1 MKPTLLSAALL
12 LAAVAFPGTMRAQ
25 DEGVAYCLPKT
36 AAKFTLKIEKT
47 TYTPGDFAEYAQR
60 FLRVKASTEKDVAY
74 RIIGCTMDV
83 YAEPDTARRFVLKV
97 GDKRGI
103 GNVALDDKGI
113 LLAVNDQPM
122 PLTAQA
128 KAFVA
133 APKSP
138 KTNPR
143 DYLSQEILAAGSNQ
157 KMAELT
163 AQDIYDIRD
172 SRNQLSRGQA
182 DYMPKDGEQL
192 KLMLQKLDTQEAAM
206 LQLFTGTTECDTSEV
221 TLSFVPIRETNRQLL
236 FRFSKRRG
244 VVDIDDLGGNP
255 YYISV
260 EDEHSVP
267 APPPADP
274 KKKKDK
280 EPVMYSCTP
289 GRIRLSLFE
298 GATPWHSYE
307 MYAAQFGQLNP
318 IDEDLINKKV
328 CTMVVLNPY
337 TGGVEKIKT
346 EPVK

>member
-172 SRNQLSRGQA
+172 SRNQLSRGEA
-182 DYMPKDGEQL
+182 DFMPKDGEQL
-192 KLMLQKLDTQEAAM
+192 KLMLAQLNTQEQA
-206 LQLFTGTTECDTSEV
+206 LTQVFQGTTVKDTTEQVV
-221 TLSFVPIRETNRQLL
+221 TIIPTKGEKKMLA
-236 FRFSKRRG
+236 FRFSRHFG
-244 VVDIDDLGGNP
+244 LTANDDLAGAPYYAVVDDEHIIDELPATGDGKKQKDDLQIGV
-255 YYISV
+255 SL
-260 EDEHSVP
+260 
-267 APPPADP
+267 
-274 KKKKDK
+274 
-280 EPVMYSCTP
+280 P
-289 GRIRLSLFE
+289 GKIKLSLTAD
-298 GATPWHSYE
+298 GRTIAQYST
-307 MYAAQFGQLNP
+307 YAAQFGRVEMLSGA
-318 IDEDLINKKV
+318 LWGKKI
-328 CTMVVLNPY
+328 TSHIVLNPV
-337 TGGVEKIKT
+337 TGNVVSLKS
-346 EPVK
+346 EPLE

>member
-1 MKPTLLSAALL
+1 MKTRLLPAAFLL
-12 LAAVAFPGTMRAQ
+12 VSLMTSFHVQAQ
-25 DEGVAYCLPKT
+25 EEGVTYCLPKT
-36 AAKFTLKIEKT
+36 AAKFTLRIEKT
-47 TYTPGDFAEYAQR
+47 TYTPGDFAEYASR
-60 FLRVKASTEKDVAY
+60 FLRVKAETKKSVDY
-74 RIIGCTMDV
+74 RIVGCSV
-83 YAEPDTARRFVLKV
+83 EAYAEPDTSRCFVLKV

-103 GNVALDDKGI
+103 SNVALDDKGI

-122 PLTAQA
+122 PVKAAA

-133 APKSP
+133 APKP
-138 KTNPR
+138 RRVNPR
-143 DYLSQEILAAGSNQ
+143 DYLSQEILAAGSNM

-206 LQLFTGTTECDTSEV
+206 MQLFTGTIDKDTMEV
-221 TLSFVPIRETNRQLL
+221 TLNYVPIRETNRQLL
-236 FRFSKRRG
+236 FRFSSKRG
-244 VVDIDDLGGNP
+244 LVDIDDLGGNP

-267 APPPADP
+267 PPPPADP
-274 KKKKDK
+274 KKKK
-280 EPVMYSCTP
+280 EPVMYSCKP

-298 GATPWHSYE
+298 GAKSWQSYE

-328 CTMVVLNPY
+328 KTVVVLNPY
-337 TGGVEKIKT
+337 TGGLEKIKT

>member
-1 MKPTLLSAALL
+1 MAILLVSM
-12 LAAVAFPGTMRAQ
+12 VVSFQVKAQ
-25 DEGVAYCLPKT
+25 EEGVAYCLPKT
-36 AAKFTLKIEKT
+36 AAKFTLRIEKT
-47 TYTPGDFAEYAQR
+47 TYTPGDFAEYASR
-60 FLRVKASTEKDVAY
+60 FLRIKAETEKSVDY
-74 RIIGCTMDV
+74 RIVGCKMDV

-103 GNVALDDKGI
+103 SNVALDDKGI

-122 PLTAQA
+122 PAS
-128 KAFVA
+128 VA
-133 APKSP
+133 AAPFVSAPKP
-138 KTNPR
+138 QRVNPR
-143 DYLSQEILAAGSNQ
+143 DYLSQEILAAGSNM

-192 KLMLQKLDTQEAAM
+192 KLMLQKLDVQEAAM
-206 LQLFTGTTECDTSEV
+206 LQLFTGTVDRDTTEV
-221 TLSFVPIRETNRQLL
+221 TINYMPIRETSRQLL
-236 FRFSKRRG
+236 FRFSQKRG
-244 VVDIDDLGGNP
+244 LVDIDDLGGNP

-267 APPPADP
+267 PPPPVDP
-274 KKKKDK
+274 KKKKEK
-280 EPVMYSCTP
+280 EPVMFSCTP

-298 GATPWHSYE
+298 GTKSWQSYE

-328 CTMVVLNPY
+328 KTMVVLNPY
-337 TGGVEKIKT
+337 TGGLEKIKT
-346 EPVK
+346 EQAK